1 MPKQKVCQNA
11 PSIGQ
16 NTPQKRIKYPNKEP
30 QNPKK
35 GVKTPLFLHVKLAA
49 AVVFLAVPLTRAHSV
64 RRAFILISAG
74 AFAVTAVQTFDD
86 TIHNFLVGI
95 ELPTGENMLL
105 HKCKIV
111 RHNYN
116 YLNVNKL
123 PYSTGVLRK
132 TTRSCHKLSPNSA
145 GIFR

>member
-30 QNPKK
+30 QKPKK

-105 HKCKIV
+105 HKFKIV
-111 RHNYN
+111 RHKNNY
-116 YLNVNKL
+116 YIKKRI
-123 PYSTGVLRK
+123 SIGKLRK
-132 TTRSCHKLSPNSA
+132 TARPCHKLSPSSA
-145 GIFR
+145 EIYR